1 MLPSNKHEIS
11 LQCCWLTET
20 KGDVSVFMQRCYVHM
35 QFSSSA
41 SSKSQHCPQLHYAS
55 IKWMDFTHGDD
66 VAFNLFSSMD
76 YPINQ
81 LFLFFKCSVNEAPTE
96 GYVCNAALLPIS
108 ICGELLEFPYKAM
121 HITLLCNPLHLFDDR
136 TGYFTKSVCTLAW
149 WKLMK
154 NCIPVLKVI
163 YSHAT
168 GSVRL
173 WYSTALRM
181 LTLAC

>member
-1 MLPSNKHEIS
+1 
-11 LQCCWLTET
+11 
-20 KGDVSVFMQRCYVHM
+20 M
-35 QFSSSA
+35 QFSSSV
-41 SSKSQHCPQLHYAS
+41 SSKSQHCPQLHFAS

-66 VAFNLFSSMD
+66 VVFNLFSSMD

-96 GYVCNAALLPIS
+96 GCVCNAALLPIS
-108 ICGELLEFPYKAM
+108 IRVAWISIRDM
-121 HITLLCNPLHLFDDR
+121 HVTLLCNPLHLSDDR
-136 TGYFTKSVCTLAW
+136 TGYFTMSVCTLAW
-149 WKLMK
+149 WKLLK

-168 GSVRL
+168 GSVRM
-173 WYSTALRM
+173 WYSTAVSWM